1 MREGWDGALQPGEE
15 KAPEGPDCGVSGLK
29 GKYSLGNTG
38 RGFPERQWMPHP
50 WKHSSQAHS
59 RMDSEQPHLIE
70 DVPPQCR
77 GIGLDDI

>member
-1 MREGWDGALQPGEE
+1 MERMEHLSCEGRLRWALQPGEE

-59 RMDSEQPHLIE
+59 RM
-70 DVPPQCR
+70 
-77 GIGLDDI
+77 GL